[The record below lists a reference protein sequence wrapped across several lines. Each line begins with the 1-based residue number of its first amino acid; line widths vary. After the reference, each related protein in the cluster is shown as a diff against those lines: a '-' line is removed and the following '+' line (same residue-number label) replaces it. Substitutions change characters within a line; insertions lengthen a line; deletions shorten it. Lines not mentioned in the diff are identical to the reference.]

1 MYAYNPCCT
10 YKVRICCT
18 QTSMLNAYNQYAV
31 TIQCVC
37 HTHTVVCF
45 THTVRNTHIV
55 HLYYAYSTHTVRML
69 YAYIFIYY
77 ASCNRLFFLSVF
89 LCDSSARGY
98 GGPRATTCYRFR
110 SLSSNQPST
119 YLSHSTSLSLSFS
132 PRDSFFESESPHVA
146 LM

>member
-37 HTHTVVCF
+37 RTHTVVCC

-77 ASCNRLFFLSVF
+77 ASCNRLFFYRYSYVTVL
-89 LCDSSARGY
+89 L
-98 GGPRATTCYRFR
+98 GGMVDQGQQPVIGSDLYPPTNPLPT
-110 SLSSNQPST
+110 SLTLP
-119 YLSHSTSLSLSFS
+119 LSLSLSLLEIAFLS
-132 PRDSFFESESPHVA
+132 LKVH
-146 LM
+146 M